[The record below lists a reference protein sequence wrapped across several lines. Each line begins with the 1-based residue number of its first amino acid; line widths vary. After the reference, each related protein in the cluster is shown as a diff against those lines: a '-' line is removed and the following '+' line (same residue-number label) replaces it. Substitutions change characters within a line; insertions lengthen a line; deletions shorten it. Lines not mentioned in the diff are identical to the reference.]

1 MKKIYYLLCL
11 LLIGCND
18 STISS
23 ITGTW
28 HYNQNLYQ
36 KEVQA
41 IDQPRFDLSES
52 YEIIKM
58 IFNKNGS
65 FTSYLDKQTTKGKW
79 EIKDSLLYMTPNKK
93 KTGIYEFKYLD
104 NELIIYDR
112 DFVIALV
119 RRGE

>member
-1 MKKIYYLLCL
+1 MKNIFYLLCL
-11 LLIGCND
+11 LFISCNNSIPSD
-18 STISS
+18 

-28 HYNQNLYQ
+28 YYNQNLYQ
-36 KEVQA
+36 KEIQA
-41 IDQPRFDLSES
+41 IDEPRYDLSES
-52 YEIIKM
+52 YKIIKM

-65 FTSYLDKQTTKGKW
+65 FTSYLDKQITKGKW
-79 EIKDSLLYMTPNKK
+79 EIKDSLLYMTPNKN
-93 KTGIYEFKYLD
+93 KTGIYEFKYLN